1 MLQKRALRWIMEYPV
16 EKNIGGIAIH
26 ANLVN
31 RICRQVRSKRLY
43 GFFLVLTALCLVSL
57 QCSKHRHLPGY
68 VAEVKTSRF
77 LNDVDD
83 DEASINQQQKAM
95 IGPDFAKIIHGGNSL
110 PNYFLT
116 SGLDDSVYK
125 NTSLSFVHYPK
136 GGGTTIK
143 DCVRKMNQKYGKAK
157 PFTVFAKNA
166 GETKEKLLNGGFD
179 DVDFFMGTYGFSL
192 CEYLTPRRCAYFT
205 VLRDPY
211 DRMVSHYFFC
221 KYGGGSNA
229 PCNQPIEE
237 FALLVRS
244 VFFHQLTS
252 LHKCQK
258 GTAPEEG
265 GGWMCDR
272 EQLEVGKFVNGT
284 DIEMVLNYA
293 EQQMEEMFA
302 VVGILEELD
311 TTLLLLQEALG
322 LPFHDECQNYHSN
335 AKPKESDE
343 RKQERIQAKKLLM
356 ENKDVERALGADVR
370 LYQRAKKIFEKQKER
385 SLDFNRSFDK
395 K

>member
-1 MLQKRALRWIMEYPV
+1 MQQKRAIRWITEYPV
-16 EKNIGGIAIH
+16 EENIGRIAIH

-31 RICRQVRSKRLY
+31 RICRDVRSKRFY
-43 GFFLVLTALCLVSL
+43 GILVLTALCLISL
-57 QCSKHRHLPGY
+57 QSSKHRHMPGY
-68 VAEVKTSRF
+68 VADVKTSRF
-77 LNDVDD
+77 LNYAD
-83 DEASINQQQKAM
+83 DEASNQQQKAM
-95 IGPDFAKIIHGGNSL
+95 SGPDLAKIIHGGNSL

-116 SGLDDSVYK
+116 SGIDDSVFK

-143 DCVRKMNQKYGKAK
+143 NCVSKINQKYVKAE

-166 GETKEKLLNGGFD
+166 GETKEKMLNGGFD
-179 DVDFFMGTYGFSL
+179 DVDSFMGTYGFSL
-192 CEYLTPRRCAYFT
+192 CEHLKPRRCAHFT

-237 FALLVRS
+237 FALLVRN
-244 VFFHQLTS
+244 VFFHQLTC

-258 GTAPEEG
+258 GTTPE

-272 EQLEVGKFVNGT
+272 EQLEVEQIVNYHFT
-284 DIEMVLNYA
+284 EIEMVLNYA

-302 VVGILEELD
+302 LVGILEELD
-311 TTLLLLQEALG
+311 STLLLLQEALG
-322 LPFHDECQNYHSN
+322 IPFHDECQNSHSN
-335 AKPKESDE
+335 ARPKESEE
-343 RKQERIQAKKLLM
+343 RKQERIQSKKLLM
-356 ENKDVERALGADVR
+356 ENKDVQRALEADVR
-370 LYQRAKKIFEKQKER
+370 LYQRAKEIFEKQKER
-385 SLDFNRSFDK
+385 SLDFKSFDK

>member
-1 MLQKRALRWIMEYPV
+1 MELY
-16 EKNIGGIAIH
+16 
-26 ANLVN
+26 ANLVESFCRRIHSTTNFAILIFTVVCTFAFLNSHGNSFLPQNLPN
-31 RICRQVRSKRLY
+31 R
-43 GFFLVLTALCLVSL
+43 
-57 QCSKHRHLPGY
+57 
-68 VAEVKTSRF
+68 KTSRF
-77 LNDVDD
+77 
-83 DEASINQQQKAM
+83 INNAENGFEKQREVTE
-95 IGPDFAKIIHGGNSL
+95 IDPELAKIIHGGNSL

-116 SGLDDSVYK
+116 PGIEDSVFK
-125 NTSLSFVHYPK
+125 NTTLSFVHYPK

-143 DCVRKMNQKYGKAK
+143 DCVSKINQKYGKAE

-166 GETKEKLLNGGFD
+166 GETKEKMLNGGFD

-192 CEYLTPRRCAYFT
+192 CEHLKPRRCAHFT

-244 VFFHQLTS
+244 IFFHQLTC

-258 GTAPEEG
+258 GTAPE

-272 EQLEVGKFVNGT
+272 EQLEVEQIVNYNFT
-284 DIEMVLNYA
+284 EIEMVLNYA

-322 LPFHDECQNYHSN
+322 IPFHDECQNSHSN
-335 AKPKESDE
+335 ARPKESEE
-343 RKQERIQAKKLLM
+343 RKEERIQAKKLLM
-356 ENKDVERALGADVR
+356 ENKDVQRALEADVR

-385 SLDFNRSFDK
+385 SLNFKSLYK